1 MALCLEINFSVS
13 RSIALRIVSE
23 LAIVKCFGWRC
34 LEKGTFPSQQVF
46 GYLLAV
52 VLDCSATLC
61 DLIAVANVLPHGLY

>member
-1 MALCLEINFSVS
+1 M
-13 RSIALRIVSE
+13 
-23 LAIVKCFGWRC
+23 
-34 LEKGTFPSQQVF
+34 EKGTFPSQQVF